1 MATTQPGTAALARLG
16 WLTIR
21 HQRGTPWPIATDWS
35 VVLSYSV
42 HTVHQISRCYARYS
56 YYRLQQSADTETV
69 APSAARVETGAE
81 VGSSSSEA
89 EEQLQLASSPGAQ
102 LSSARGAGW
111 PGRQLGR
118 LTSWLTSSQ
127 TSGGKRRY
135 LLYRSTEKVFTVQ
148 IPAL

>member
-1 MATTQPGTAALARLG
+1 MF
-16 WLTIR
+16 
-21 HQRGTPWPIATDWS
+21 
-35 VVLSYSV
+35 
-42 HTVHQISRCYARYS
+42 
-56 YYRLQQSADTETV
+56 RLQQSADTETV

-102 LSSARGAGW
+102 LSSARAPLGAGAGW

-148 IPAL
+148 IPAV

>member
-1 MATTQPGTAALARLG
+1 MF
-16 WLTIR
+16 
-21 HQRGTPWPIATDWS
+21 
-35 VVLSYSV
+35 
-42 HTVHQISRCYARYS
+42 
-56 YYRLQQSADTETV
+56 RLQQSADTETV

-118 LTSWLTSSQ
+118 LTSWLTSSGQ

-148 IPAL
+148 IPAV

>member
-1 MATTQPGTAALARLG
+1 MF
-16 WLTIR
+16 
-21 HQRGTPWPIATDWS
+21 
-35 VVLSYSV
+35 
-42 HTVHQISRCYARYS
+42 
-56 YYRLQQSADTETV
+56 RLQQSADTETV

-102 LSSARGAGW
+102 LSSARGAGAGW

-148 IPAL
+148 IPAV

>member
-1 MATTQPGTAALARLG
+1 MF
-16 WLTIR
+16 
-21 HQRGTPWPIATDWS
+21 
-35 VVLSYSV
+35 
-42 HTVHQISRCYARYS
+42 
-56 YYRLQQSADTETV
+56 RLQQSADTETV

-102 LSSARGAGW
+102 LSSARGAGAGAGW

-118 LTSWLTSSQ
+118 LTSWLTKGQDSGSGQ

-148 IPAL
+148 IPAV

>member
-1 MATTQPGTAALARLG
+1 MF
-16 WLTIR
+16 
-21 HQRGTPWPIATDWS
+21 
-35 VVLSYSV
+35 
-42 HTVHQISRCYARYS
+42 
-56 YYRLQQSADTETV
+56 RLQQSADTDTV

-118 LTSWLTSSQ
+118 LTSWLTKGQDSGSGQ

-148 IPAL
+148 IPAV

>member
-1 MATTQPGTAALARLG
+1 MRDI
-16 WLTIR
+16 LTN
-21 HQRGTPWPIATDWS
+21 
-35 VVLSYSV
+35 VF
-42 HTVHQISRCYARYS
+42 
-56 YYRLQQSADTETV
+56 RLQQSADTETV

-102 LSSARGAGW
+102 LSSARAPLVAGAGW

-148 IPAL
+148 IPAV